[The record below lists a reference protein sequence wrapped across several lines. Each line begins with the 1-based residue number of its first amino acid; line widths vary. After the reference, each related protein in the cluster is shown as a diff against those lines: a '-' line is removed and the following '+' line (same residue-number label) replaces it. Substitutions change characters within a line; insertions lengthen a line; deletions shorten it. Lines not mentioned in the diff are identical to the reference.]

1 MKYLIEMTNNSKI
14 TEETGYF
21 FIKTE
26 WFSERMI
33 NNEKWKAI
41 IVVVDKRDNFWNKLG
56 DTNRS
61 LLK

>member
-1 MKYLIEMTNNSKI
+1 MTNNSKI

-21 FIKTE
+21 FIKT
-26 WFSERMI
+26 FSERMI

-41 IVVVDKRDNFWNKLG
+41 IVVVDKRDNFGNKLG

-61 LLK
+61 PLK

>member
-21 FIKTE
+21 FIKT
-26 WFSERMI
+26 FSERMI

-41 IVVVDKRDNFWNKLG
+41 IVVVDKRDNFGNKLG

-61 LLK
+61 PLK